1 MQATQATA
9 KAKVLENLPEYPDF
23 AQEYFQKKIEEE
35 YSSVTLFEYQK
46 EMKRFLEWL
55 IREGYSKA
63 TVMKDIQIA
72 ELDVLTE
79 KDLSLY
85 KRELQNRKKNVSKE
99 KQSLYEES
107 GDELPG
113 LSKSTIKRSLTAL
126 RSLFNFL
133 STTINDETNKPY
145 LSSNQMQGVKNVN
158 DSVKMSVRTKKM
170 EPMIFF
176 DNEGL
181 AFLQFI
187 DHQYQE
193 LLTTRQAIAA
203 FEKNK
208 IRDLAILSLFL
219 GTGIRLSELVNINLR
234 DMELTDESMHIRV
247 IRKGGQM
254 DWVTVASPMISY
266 ITDYLDTRQTTY
278 QITENVQPLFLST
291 YGGAAKRLKANAI
304 EKMVDKYSKAYNKR
318 TTPHK
323 LRHSVGTQIYR
334 KTGSIVTTAQL
345 LGQNNTNSTSIYTHI
360 GAKEQVNIMNHL
372 YD

>member
-63 TVMKDIQIA
+63 TLMKDIQIA

-79 KDLSLY
+79 KDLNLY

-158 DSVKMSVRTKKM
+158 DSVKISVRNKKM
-170 EPMIFF
+170 ETMI
-176 DNEGL
+176 
-181 AFLQFI
+181 
-187 DHQYQE
+187 
-193 LLTTRQAIAA
+193 
-203 FEKNK
+203 
-208 IRDLAILSLFL
+208 LFY
-219 GTGIRLSELVNINLR
+219 
-234 DMELTDESMHIRV
+234 
-247 IRKGGQM
+247 K
-254 DWVTVASPMISY
+254 
-266 ITDYLDTRQTTY
+266 
-278 QITENVQPLFLST
+278 
-291 YGGAAKRLKANAI
+291 
-304 EKMVDKYSKAYNKR
+304 
-318 TTPHK
+318 
-323 LRHSVGTQIYR
+323 
-334 KTGSIVTTAQL
+334 
-345 LGQNNTNSTSIYTHI
+345 
-360 GAKEQVNIMNHL
+360 
-372 YD
+372 

>member
-9 KAKVLENLPEYPDF
+9 KAKVLENLPSLPLF
-23 AQEYFQKKIEEE
+23 IQEYFQKKIEED

-46 EMKRFLEWL
+46 EIKRFLEWL
-55 IREGYSKA
+55 IRESYSKA
-63 TVMKDIQIA
+63 TVIKDVEIA
-72 ELDVLTE
+72 DLEKMSE
-79 KDLSLY
+79 KDLSMY
-85 KRELQNRKKNVSKE
+85 KRELQNRKKNLAADKR
-99 KQSLYEES
+99 KMYEES

-113 LSKSTIKRSLTAL
+113 LSKSTIKRSLTSL

-133 STTINDETNKPY
+133 ATTTNEETNLPY

-181 AFLQFI
+181 DFLDFI
-187 DHQYQE
+187 ENRYE
-193 LLTTRQAIAA
+193 KLLASRQAVAF

-208 IRDLAILSLFL
+208 IRDLAIIGLFL

-234 DMELTDESMHIRV
+234 DLELSDESLSIRV

-254 DWVTVASPMISY
+254 DWVTVASPMVSY
-266 ITDYLDTRQTTY
+266 ITDYLAIRKTTY
-278 QITENVQPLFLST
+278 QVTENVQPLFLST

-304 EKMVDKYSKAYNKR
+304 EKMLDKYSSAYNKR